1 MTLIPVAQEGRRDS
15 PEDAVVLVV
24 DDYQDCREMYAAYLA
39 LSGFKVLKARDG
51 HEALDVVR
59 ASVPDLILMDLSLP
73 GMDGCEVTRRLKSDP
88 ATRDVPVV
96 ALTAQSLP
104 SFDVLR
110 AVGFESMI
118 IKPCLPDS
126 LAARVAVVIAAHRRR
141 DASRA

>member
-1 MTLIPVAQEGRRDS
+1 
-15 PEDAVVLVV
+15 
-24 DDYQDCREMYAAYLA
+24 
-39 LSGFKVLKARDG
+39 
-51 HEALDVVR
+51 
-59 ASVPDLILMDLSLP
+59 
-73 GMDGCEVTRRLKSDP
+73 
-88 ATRDVPVV
+88 VV